1 MANKVGRPAVPG
13 INVTFRFPP
22 HLFDLIHSGAD
33 IQASQRSRAHPK
45 GHHFSQ
51 SYGLWLRSLIDFGYK
66 NRKDIPADL
75 VRAAMV
81 DVTSQQE
88 DTLKK
93 LSMILMEEQ
102 RVKLRKYECACQA
115 LNWSLDLHRNAAVN
129 LMVKLHATAFNETL
143 RESSPLA
150 HSQRES

>member
-13 INVTFRFPP
+13 SNVTFRFSPE
-22 HLFDLIHSGAD
+22 LFELITSGAD
-33 IQASQRSRAHPK
+33 IQARQRSRAHPK
-45 GHHFSQ
+45 GHKFFP
-51 SYGLWLRSLIDFGYK
+51 SYGLWLRTLIDFGYK
-66 NRKDIPADL
+66 HRKDVPADL

-81 DVTSQQE
+81 EVASQQ
-88 DTLKK
+88 DDMLK

-115 LNWSLDLHRNAAVN
+115 LNWSIDLHRNAAVN
-129 LMVKLHATAFNETL
+129 LMVKLHATAFNEAL
-143 RESSPLA
+143 QCISHPA